1 MIKHDK
7 LPTDILKR
15 LHMLK
20 PLFAQDQ
27 HVLFAFLFG
36 GLARGAVQ
44 PLSDVDIAVYLKD
57 CSNKAELKLEL
68 TGRLSEAL
76 GTDEID
82 LVILNDAPLSLVGR
96 ILKHRRLIVD
106 KEPFLRHSFESRIM
120 REFFDFT
127 RKEQDILF
135 RRFA

>member
-1 MIKHDK
+1 MIKHNK
-7 LPTDILKR
+7 LPADIANR
-15 LHMLK
+15 LHLLK
-20 PLFAQDQ
+20 PVFVQDQ
-27 HVLFAFLFG
+27 QVLFAYLFG
-36 GLARGAVQ
+36 GLARGAIQ

-57 CSNKAELKLEL
+57 SCNKAEVKLDL
-68 TGRLSEAL
+68 TGRLTDAL

-96 ILKHRRLIVD
+96 ILKHRCLIVD
-106 KEPFLRHSFESRIM
+106 KEPFLRHSFESRVM
-120 REFFDFT
+120 REFFDFN